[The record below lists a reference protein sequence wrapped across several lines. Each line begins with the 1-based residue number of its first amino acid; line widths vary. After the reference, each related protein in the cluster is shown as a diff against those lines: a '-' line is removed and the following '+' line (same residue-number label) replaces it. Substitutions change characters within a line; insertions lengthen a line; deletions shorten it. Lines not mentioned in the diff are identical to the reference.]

1 MSVFIDRAFLLRVS
15 PKLQKFTTKK
25 PDLYNFRCPLCGDST
40 KNKTKARGYVYRKKN
55 DYFYRCHNCGAST
68 SFYNFLEKV
77 DSSLVKEY
85 ALERYKNGEDGNQNY
100 PKPEFEEVKEKP
112 IFKKK
117 LDLPSIAD
125 LPDEHYAKVYVHNRK
140 IPESK
145 YSNLYYAEDFKKFVE
160 SLNIEKDGLKDE
172 DPRLVIPFYDEEKT
186 LVAFQG
192 RALGESKLRYITVKL
207 SEDNHKIFGLDNI
220 NKEEYVY
227 VVEGPIDSM
236 FLENAIATADSN
248 LTSAAKHIDKSKVV
262 LVYDKTTESM
272 VDTTEQVVTK
282 GLKSNFIAQ
291 VKDTAGKLLNA
302 TDWYVIRKAERSI
315 DIPSDIVLKRTQII
329 TESNRLEVD
338 IQASTTV
345 EELITVL
352 NNQNCS

>member
-117 LDLPSIAD
+117 LDLPSITD

-172 DPRLVIPFYDEEKT
+172 DPRLVIPFYDEEKN

-207 SEDNHKIFGLDNI
+207 SEENHKIFGLDNI

-262 LVYDKTTESM
+262 LVYDNEPRNKELHKQMDKAIEEHYNVVIWPEMIEEKDVNDMILAGFSPEEIQDIISKNTFVNLRAKMEFVNWKKT
-272 VDTTEQVVTK
+272 
-282 GLKSNFIAQ
+282 
-291 VKDTAGKLLNA
+291 
-302 TDWYVIRKAERSI
+302 
-315 DIPSDIVLKRTQII
+315 
-329 TESNRLEVD
+329 
-338 IQASTTV
+338 
-345 EELITVL
+345 
-352 NNQNCS
+352 